1 MPLLPRPPANA
12 SLVVDLARIVG
23 AQHVS
28 NLDVDRL
35 AYSHDC
41 WPRDL
46 LRIRA
51 GEVGAAPACVVWPE
65 SAEEVARVLQFAEQ
79 SGIPVVPFGAGS
91 GVAGGARPTEGGIV
105 LDLKRMRAIRSLDRE
120 SLRAEVEAGIIGER
134 LERQLNRDGLT
145 LGHFPSSILCST
157 LGGWLAARSAG
168 QMSTLYGKIEDMTFG
183 LEVVTPGKIRR
194 QMVGPRPPVGADWNA
209 LVIGS
214 EGIFGAITAAE
225 LRLRP
230 LPASRAFL
238 GLRFPNVSAGL
249 EAIRKILRANVRPAV
264 VRLYD
269 ALDTLMGRG
278 HGKDD
283 EAHDEVGSYDQLV
296 KQAGGFFDELAK
308 KLPGLSGGRADKLKG
323 TLLRG
328 AVQAVLGS
336 PLMINRALEVLPED
350 CLLVLIF
357 EGQPGL
363 VQAELALAKEVAR
376 AEQAEDLGPGPG
388 EHWLKNRYN
397 VSFKQSKM
405 YASGLFIDTMEVAST
420 WDRLLP
426 MYKGVRRA
434 IGKDAVVLAHFS
446 HAYPEGCSIYFT
458 FAGVAGDPKDPRS
471 ALERYDRIWKNA
483 LIAVHESGGTIS
495 HHHGVGES
503 KAAAMAR
510 EHGPGGM
517 KLLTALKGAFDP
529 KGVLNPG
536 KLGVEAPRRVPAGR
550 STSFVPATGERG
562 FPKEMVAAVG
572 EKNLT
577 TVGSRTVVRP
587 PDESA
592 VAAILRV
599 AHARGIS
606 VVTDQTG
613 FRAPPGSV
621 QLDLRRLEG
630 VARVSEHSLFVESE
644 AGVVVERLER
654 LLNEHQLTL
663 GHLHP
668 RAALRTVG
676 AAVARNLLIRR
687 GPAFGDLKDLCF
699 AVRGLLA
706 NGQPLETRPVPRSA
720 TGPELDRALVGGQGR
735 LGIITKATLRVA
747 ALPPFRAQVAYR
759 FAGLLEA
766 TETLRLLLHRGV
778 RPAAAR
784 LWPESRGASWAVE
797 LVAPSE
803 DHARAQEAVVAAAA
817 VRGGGE
823 LLPAE
828 GLALQG
834 RFDAVV
840 EVAARWHRAVPTLE
854 AMREAASGECWI
866 DFVGPEGVTV
876 VARVVDGD
884 TRYAAAEAGAKV
896 GGRVVAGS
904 RATTYA
910 DLETES
916 FVANL
921 GTSWRDVPA
930 LDPDRREPDPY
941 ADVLARLQGALDP
954 TGVFKGRE

>member
-1 MPLLPRPPANA
+1 M
-12 SLVVDLARIVG
+12 VDLARIVG

-46 LRIRA
+46 MRIRA
-51 GEVGAAPACVVWPE
+51 GEIGAAPACVVWPE

-91 GVAGGARPTEGGIV
+91 GVSGGARPSEGGIV
-105 LDLKRMRAIRSLDRE
+105 LDLKRMRAIRSLDKE

-134 LERQLNRDGLT
+134 LERQLNQDGLT

-183 LEVVTPGKIRR
+183 MEVVTPGKIRR
-194 QMVGPRPPVGADWNA
+194 QFLGPRPPVGPDWNA

-225 LRLRP
+225 LRVRP
-230 LPASRAFL
+230 LPASRAFV
-238 GLRFPNVSAGL
+238 GFRFPNVAAGL
-249 EAIRKILRANVRPAV
+249 EAIRKLLRLNVRPAV

-283 EAHDEVGSYDQLV
+283 AAHDEVGSYDMLA
-296 KQAGGFFDELAK
+296 KQAGGFFDDLAK
-308 KLPGLSGGRADKLKG
+308 KLPGLSGGRADKLKA
-323 TLLRG
+323 TLMRG
-328 AVQAVLGS
+328 AVKAVLGS
-336 PLMINRALEVLPED
+336 PLVVNRALEILPED

-357 EGQPGL
+357 EGQAGL
-363 VQAELALAKEVAR
+363 VQAELALAQQVAR
-376 AEQAEDLGPGPG
+376 AEQGEDLGPGPG

-405 YASGLFIDTMEVAST
+405 YASGLFVDTMEVAST
-420 WDRLLP
+420 WDRLAA
-426 MYKGVRRA
+426 MYKNVRRA

-458 FAGVAGDPKDPRS
+458 FAGVGGDPRDPRA

-503 KAAAMAR
+503 KASAMAR

-517 KLLTALKGAFDP
+517 RLLTSLKGAFDP
-529 KGVLNPG
+529 KGVINPG
-536 KLGVEAPRRVPAGR
+536 KLGVEVPRRAPASR
-550 STSFVPATGERG
+550 STSFVPAVGERG
-562 FPKEMVAAVG
+562 FPKEMMAAVG
-572 EKNLT
+572 EKNLSV
-577 TVGSRTVVRP
+577 VGSRTVVRP

-621 QLDLRRLEG
+621 QLDLKRLEG
-630 VARVSEHSLFVESE
+630 VSRVSEHSLFVEVE

-654 LLNEHQLTL
+654 LLNEHHLTL
-663 GHLHP
+663 GYLHP
-668 RAALRTVG
+668 RAAMRTVG
-676 AAVARNLLIRR
+676 AAVARNLLLRR

-706 NGQPLETRPVPRSA
+706 NGQPIDTRPVPRSA

-747 ALPPFRAQVAYR
+747 VLPAVRPSLAFRFTTLQ
-759 FAGLLEA
+759 EA
-766 TETLRLLLHRGV
+766 ADCLRLVLHRGL

-784 LWPESRGASWAVE
+784 IFPESRGAVMAME
-797 LVAPSE
+797 LAAPSDE
-803 DHARAQEAVVAAAA
+803 HARAQEVIVAAAA
-817 VRGGGE
+817 QRGGGE
-823 LLPAE
+823 VTNPD
-828 GLALQG
+828 GLAIGG

-840 EVAARWHRAVPTLE
+840 EVAARWSRAVPTLE
-854 AMREAASGECWI
+854 VMREAASGECWI
-866 DFVGPEGVTV
+866 DFVSAEGVSV
-876 VARVVDGD
+876 VARVVDAD
-884 TRYAAAEAGAKV
+884 TRYAAAEAGAKI

-904 RATTYA
+904 RATTFA
-910 DLETES
+910 DLESES

-941 ADVLARLQGALDP
+941 SDILGRLQGALDP